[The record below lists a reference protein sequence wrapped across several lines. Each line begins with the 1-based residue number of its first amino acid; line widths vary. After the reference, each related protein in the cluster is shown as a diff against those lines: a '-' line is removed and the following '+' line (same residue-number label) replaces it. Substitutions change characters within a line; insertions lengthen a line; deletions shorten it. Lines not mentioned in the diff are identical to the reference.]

1 MTSNSKRCII
11 RVTKEIEKKGNNKMI
26 DLQIT
31 FFHNENKY
39 KPISTIVTIKQ
50 EDKAI
55 NLLDNKET
63 KKDIIHKGIVKICQK
78 RYWNNKDLV
87 RYNYLKAKAR
97 KVETEE

>member
-1 MTSNSKRCII
+1 MKEVKYQ
-11 RVTKEIEKKGNNKMI
+11 VTLFCTTN
-26 DLQIT
+26 Q
-31 FFHNENKY
+31 Y

-50 EDKAI
+50 EDETT
-55 NLLDNKET
+55 NLLNNKET
-63 KKDIIHKGIVKICQK
+63 KKDIVHKGIIKICQK

>member
-1 MTSNSKRCII
+1 MKEAKYQ
-11 RVTKEIEKKGNNKMI
+11 VTLFCTTN
-26 DLQIT
+26 Q
-31 FFHNENKY
+31 Y
-39 KPISTIVTIKQ
+39 KPISTIVIIKQ
-50 EDKAI
+50 EDEAI

>member
-1 MTSNSKRCII
+1 MKEVKYQ
-11 RVTKEIEKKGNNKMI
+11 VTLFCTTN
-26 DLQIT
+26 Q
-31 FFHNENKY
+31 Y

-50 EDKAI
+50 EEAI

-97 KVETEE
+97 RVEEE

>member
-1 MTSNSKRCII
+1 MKEVKYQ
-11 RVTKEIEKKGNNKMI
+11 VTLFCTTN
-26 DLQIT
+26 Q
-31 FFHNENKY
+31 Y

-50 EDKAI
+50 EEAI

-63 KKDIIHKGIVKICQK
+63 KKEIIHKGIVKICQK

-97 KVETEE
+97 RVEEE

>member
-1 MTSNSKRCII
+1 MKEVKYQ
-11 RVTKEIEKKGNNKMI
+11 VTLFCTTN
-26 DLQIT
+26 Q
-31 FFHNENKY
+31 Y

-50 EDKAI
+50 EEEAI

-87 RYNYLKAKAR
+87 RYNYLKAKVR
-97 KVETEE
+97 RVEEE